1 MYVRTL
7 SSLLA
12 YRTGVPETTTQF
24 FFRVGYVIPWGLGNR
39 GRSLVWPSRTV
50 GCGVRRYG
58 HRWLTAVMYC
68 SMHGRILLVLLH
80 RTLWLNLAIPN
91 HSCDRVHR
99 STVFFKESEHSV
111 KDERSNFLLVRLL
124 PSILHGSCACKA
136 AMLSRAQGSYKQP
149 KLWALGH
156 INYWA

>member
-1 MYVRTL
+1 MDESCLY
-7 SSLLA
+7 SD
-12 YRTGVPETTTQF
+12 
-24 FFRVGYVIPWGLGNR
+24 
-39 GRSLVWPSRTV
+39 
-50 GCGVRRYG
+50 
-58 HRWLTAVMYC
+58 
-68 SMHGRILLVLLH
+68 LH
-80 RTLWLNLAIPN
+80 RTLWLNPAIPN

-111 KDERSNFLLVRLL
+111 KDERSNFLLVSLL

-156 INYWA
+156 IDYGPKWWNVHGLLVAGPSLKSRLSFFFSLSHISRNIRYLNIN

>member
-1 MYVRTL
+1 MEATCPCTKIDRTA
-7 SSLLA
+7 SMF
-12 YRTGVPETTTQF
+12 TGDCKIAAPCL
-24 FFRVGYVIPWGLGNR
+24 Y
-39 GRSLVWPSRTV
+39 SD
-50 GCGVRRYG
+50 
-58 HRWLTAVMYC
+58 
-68 SMHGRILLVLLH
+68 LH
-80 RTLWLNLAIPN
+80 RTLWLNPAIPN

-111 KDERSNFLLVRLL
+111 KDERSNFLLVSLL